1 MMNDV
6 TQSRHFQFKKSF
18 HFPFLLKRHH
28 RNLENSSKIFMSA
41 EVMSVLLDVKLKK
54 HVYENEET
62 VQDLIQS
69 KK

>member
-1 MMNDV
+1 
-6 TQSRHFQFKKSF
+6 
-18 HFPFLLKRHH
+18 
-28 RNLENSSKIFMSA
+28 MSA